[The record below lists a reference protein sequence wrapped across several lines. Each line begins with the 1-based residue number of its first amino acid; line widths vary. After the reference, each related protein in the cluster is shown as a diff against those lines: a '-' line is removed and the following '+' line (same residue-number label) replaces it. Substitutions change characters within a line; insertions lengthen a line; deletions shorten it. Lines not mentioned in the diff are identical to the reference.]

1 MPKRKMKE
9 SLWERYINPASYT
22 EDDHIYAT
30 SIGLKH
36 PKFHKLGN
44 NLYLDINTKIA
55 ALRASPSLVSL
66 ITHLDGKESFQCSG
80 TIIEVE
86 NDKGIIITSAD
97 CFQVHSDSTMSH
109 PTIKVEV
116 CMSDGTKLDGKVLAY
131 DFHYNLAAV
140 EVHSGTPLKAAKM
153 ALFDDAISVDTAP
166 VISTPILRAH
176 SVPPLDSHYTLI
188 PGNTVIA
195 LGRYFAKPYALM
207 AAPGQFSINQV
218 ELECQELFRATCSIT
233 RCGAGGPL
241 VNSQGEFI
249 GVCFYDMSCTPFLPI
264 TLTLKWWEQFKKNG
278 EIQRPLLS
286 MELTNLYAVSLD
298 ILETVVQNDTF
309 HGVMVEKVLAGST
322 ADVAG
327 IRPNDVITRFAG
339 GSVRSILELV
349 RVMWDNIGKSVEV
362 TVLRTFDGTR
372 LNLNMVV
379 DVVTQDELYCWPVLD
394 KAR

>member
-1 MPKRKMKE
+1 MP
-9 SLWERYINPASYT
+9 
-22 EDDHIYAT
+22 
-30 SIGLKH
+30 
-36 PKFHKLGN
+36 
-44 NLYLDINTKIA
+44 
-55 ALRASPSLVSL
+55 
-66 ITHLDGKESFQCSG
+66 
-80 TIIEVE
+80 
-86 NDKGIIITSAD
+86 
-97 CFQVHSDSTMSH
+97 H

-116 CMSDGTKLDGKVLAY
+116 HMSDGTMLDGKVLAY

-153 ALFDDAISVDTAP
+153 ALFDDAISVDPAP
-166 VISTPILRAH
+166 VISTPIVQAH
-176 SVPPLDSHYTLI
+176 SVPPLDAHYTLI

-207 AAPGQFSINQV
+207 AAPGEFSINQV
-218 ELECQELFRATCSIT
+218 EFECQELFRANCRIT
-233 RCGAGGPL
+233 RCGVGGPL

-264 TLTLKWWEQFKKNG
+264 TLTLKWWEQYKKNG
-278 EIQRPLLS
+278 QIHRPLLA

-309 HGVMVEKVLAGST
+309 HGVMVEEVLPGSS

-339 GSVRSILELV
+339 GSVGSFLELV
-349 RVMWDNIGKSVEV
+349 KMMWQNIGKSVEV

-372 LNLNMVV
+372 FNLNMVV
-379 DVVTQDELYCWPVLD
+379 DEVSPDEQYSWPVLD
-394 KAR
+394 NAR